1 MYFWQN
7 FWTLNQTDNF
17 TSNYKR
23 ILFLCKIFKYVFSTF
38 HNRMS
43 LPLYSE
49 KYARKW
55 RGRFSSVDDEP
66 IKFDRYRFAGNS
78 NSSSMD
84 ETRKNRVIV
93 ATGTLHAPPSFSL
106 DNRTRPRTRWGG
118 EGSIRRIIT
127 VETFTPF
134 GIPWEKHS
142 IPERRKCGEAKERE
156 AAAVWSVKKSRGT
169 SEQLFDFRTTLP
181 LSQRAELREKVGW
194 LLLLSPS

>member
-7 FWTLNQTDNF
+7 FLTLNQTDNF

-23 ILFLCKIFKYVFSTF
+23 ILFLCKIFKYVFLHSITKCPF
-38 HNRMS
+38 PFIPKNM
-43 LPLYSE
+43 PE
-49 KYARKW
+49 NDE
-55 RGRFSSVDDEP
+55 GRFSSVDDEP

>member
-7 FWTLNQTDNF
+7 FLTLNQTDNF

-23 ILFLCKIFKYVFSTF
+23 ILFLCKIFKYVFLHSITKCPF
-38 HNRMS
+38 PFIPKNM
-43 LPLYSE
+43 PE
-49 KYARKW
+49 NDE
-55 RGRFSSVDDEP
+55 GRFSSVDDEP

-93 ATGTLHAPPSFSL
+93 TTGMLHAPPSFSL

>member
-1 MYFWQN
+1 MN
-7 FWTLNQTDNF
+7 LV
-17 TSNYKR
+17 S
-23 ILFLCKIFKYVFSTF
+23 LIFKYVFSIHSITEYPF
-38 HNRMS
+38 PFIPKNM
-43 LPLYSE
+43 PE
-49 KYARKW
+49 NDE
-55 RGRFSSVDDEP
+55 GRFSSVDDEP

-93 ATGTLHAPPSFSL
+93 TTGTLHAPPSFSL